1 MQWNIASFFHSLTLF
16 LILYWSIADCHCCSV
31 AKSCPT
37 HLASMDYSTPRLVCF
52 PAHHH
57 LPEFAQTHVHWV
69 SDAIQPTHPLSA
81 PSPLA
86 LNLSQNQGLSNEL
99 GHHIRWPK
107 YWSFK
112 LQHHSF
118 QWILTIDFFQDWLV
132 WFPCYPRD
140 FQESSPASILR
151 CSAFFMVQLSHPYMT
166 TGKTTVL
173 TIWTFVSKVMSLLFN
188 MLSRFVIAFLLRSKC
203 LLIPW
208 LQSPSAVILEPQKI

>member
-1 MQWNIASFFHSLTLF
+1 MTAACQASPSFSISLSLLKLMPIELEMLSNHLIFCHPIF
-16 LILYWSIADCHCCSV
+16 LLPIFLSIA
-31 AKSCPT
+31 
-37 HLASMDYSTPRLVCF
+37 
-52 PAHHH
+52 
-57 LPEFAQTHVHWV
+57 V
-69 SDAIQPTHPLSA
+69 SFNESA
-81 PSPLA
+81 LC
-86 LNLSQNQGLSNEL
+86 
-99 GHHIRWPK
+99 IRWPK

-173 TIWTFVSKVMSLLFN
+173 TIWTFVSKVMSFLFN